1 MRIRRHSNAAH
12 TIYRDLLD
20 LLLDE
25 EVAAVR
31 GKPTLRQR
39 GSHAYWYDRYRV
51 GGDIKER
58 YLGEDGP
65 EMRARINDF
74 ARLREERAAR
84 SAERARLVRLLRAE
98 RMLSLDQTT
107 GSLLAAMS
115 AAGFFRLGGV
125 LVGTAAF
132 RLYEGELGIRLGF
145 DQGISTRDIDV
156 ASFERLSFALAE
168 IETVDPG
175 PDVTLGDLSFE
186 PAPSLDRRH
195 RSWKWRQTRGEAVV
209 EFLTPSFTDDEGIR
223 DLPALGVSAQSLHY
237 LNYLIGDPI
246 AAALVYRDGVLVR
259 VPRPERFAIHKLI
272 VAERR
277 RDGNTSAKA
286 RKDRLQAE
294 LLIGLLAEERPE
306 GLREALE
313 NARSRGRRWR
323 ERIDGSLARM
333 PEAAKLLAELA

>member
-1 MRIRRHSNAAH
+1 MQFRRHSNAVQ
-12 TIYRDLLD
+12 TLYRDLLD

-31 GKPTLRQR
+31 GKPTLRTR
-39 GSHAYWYDRYRV
+39 GAHAYWYDRYRV
-51 GGDIKER
+51 GDAVKER

-65 EMRARINDF
+65 EMRARIDIF
-74 ARLREERAAR
+74 ERLREDRVAR
-84 SAERARLVRLLRAE
+84 TAERARLVRLLRAE
-98 RMLSLDQTT
+98 RMLSPDRTT
-107 GSLLAAMS
+107 ASLLAAMA

-125 LVGTAAF
+125 LVGTGAF

-145 DQGISTRDIDV
+145 DQGIATRDIDV
-156 ASFERLSFALAE
+156 AGFERLSLALAK

-195 RSWKWRQTRGEAVV
+195 RSWRWRQTRGEAMV
-209 EFLTPSFTDDEGIR
+209 EFLTPSFSEAEDIL

-237 LNYLIGDPI
+237 LNYLIGEPI
-246 AAALVYRDGVLVR
+246 SAAVVHRAGVLVR

-272 VAERR
+272 VADRR
-277 RDGNTSAKA
+277 RDGDMSVKA

-294 LLIGLLAEERPE
+294 LLIALLVDERPE
-306 GLREALE
+306 DVRDALA
-313 NARSRGRRWR
+313 NARARGRRWR
-323 ERIDGSLARM
+323 ERIENSLSRM
-333 PEAAKLLAELA
+333 PETAARLAALS